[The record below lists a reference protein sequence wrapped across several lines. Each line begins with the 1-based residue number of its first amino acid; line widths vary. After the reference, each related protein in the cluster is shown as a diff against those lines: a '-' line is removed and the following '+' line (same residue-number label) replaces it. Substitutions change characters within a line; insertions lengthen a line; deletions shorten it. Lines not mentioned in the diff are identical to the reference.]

1 MKWVKK
7 NEEVFYPKKIDFVA
21 IDKLDI
27 DYLIKA
33 SQNSTRNRARYCTHS
48 SPGDEVHEM
57 IIFHKKGTYVRPHK
71 HIGKTESFHLLD
83 GEVDVLIFDE
93 EGSLM
98 KSENLGKYQSGK
110 SFYYRIPESC
120 YHTQIFKK
128 DTVFHEVT
136 MGPFDSN
143 DSVKAS
149 WAPDEK
155 ETVLVKRYID
165 KITHSIKS
173 INSRKRY
180 TATS

>member
-1 MKWVKK
+1 MKWVKE
-7 NEEVFYPKKIDFVA
+7 NEEVFYPKQMDFVE

-33 SQNSTRNRARYCTHS
+33 SQNNIRNRARYCTHS
-48 SPGDEVHEM
+48 SAEDVVHEM
-57 IIFHKKGTYVRPHK
+57 IIYHKKGTYVRPHK

-83 GEVDVLIFDE
+83 GEADVLIFDE
-93 EGSLM
+93 EGGLINVR
-98 KSENLGKYQSGK
+98 NLGKYESGK

-120 YHTQIFKK
+120 YHSQIFRK

-143 DSVKAS
+143 DSVKAN

-155 ETVLVKRYID
+155 ETALVKMYID
-165 KITHSIKS
+165 EITQKIKS
-173 INSRKRY
+173 TNS
-180 TATS
+180 